1 MIPAAKS
8 DLFGR
13 FFSFHAERRLRAAFS
28 SVGVRGLERLAAATG
43 AGPVLVVSNHT
54 AWWDPL
60 VAIALSYRVLH
71 VDAYALMDAKNL
83 RRFPFFAKV
92 GAFGVDLD
100 DPADGARAL
109 RYAKKLLDHN
119 QRQGQ
124 RLLWIF
130 PQGAERPVTERPLG
144 FKAGSAHIARASR
157 AVTVIPVGLRY
168 EMRSAPLPEL
178 FVSVGEPVAIK
189 TLAAQ
194 EEAVTQALDAIE
206 RSLLAGTTEADFA
219 PLFAGSRR
227 RPRVDVAA
235 RILSWLTR
243 PRRLG
248 ER

>member
-13 FFSFHAERRLRAAFS
+13 FFSLHAERRLRAAFS
-28 SVGVRGLERLAAATG
+28 SVGVRGLDRLAAATG

-109 RYAKKLLDHN
+109 RYAKKLLDHE
-119 QRQGQ
+119 QK

-157 AVTVIPVGLRY
+157 AVTVIPIGLRY
-168 EMRSAPLPEL
+168 EMRSAPQPEL
-178 FVSVGEPVAIK
+178 FVSVGEPVLTK

-194 EEAVTQALDAIE
+194 EEGVTQALDVIE
-206 RSLLAGTTEADFA
+206 RSLVAGTTGADFA
-219 PLFAGSRR
+219 PLFAGSQR
-227 RPRVDVAA
+227 RPGVDVAA
-235 RILSWLTR
+235 RILSWLTA